1 MHTIFFLFILLLFFA
16 SQTDGFF
23 RSRNKGLIITKNCCI
38 PPKTNVNSK
47 RANSGKDIL
56 RQLTIDSDLREEV
69 NPEKMCNLMHF
80 LFQQASLNKKLVSFT
95 EG

>member
-1 MHTIFFLFILLLFFA
+1 MNKIFFLLILFLSLT
-16 SQTDGFF
+16 SQTNGFYRN
-23 RSRNKGLIITKNCCI
+23 RSKKNCCI

-47 RANSGKDIL
+47 RANSGKNLL
-56 RQLTIDSDLREEV
+56 RQLTIESDLREEV
-69 NPEKMCNLMHF
+69 NPENMCNLMHF

>member
-1 MHTIFFLFILLLFFA
+1 MNTIFFLFILFLSFT
-16 SQTDGFF
+16 SQTNGFF
-23 RSRNKGLIITKNCCI
+23 RSRKKALTITKNCCI

-47 RANSGKDIL
+47 RANAGRDLL
-56 RQLTIDSDLREEV
+56 RQLTVEADIHDEV
-69 NPEKMCNLMHF
+69 HPENMCNIMHF